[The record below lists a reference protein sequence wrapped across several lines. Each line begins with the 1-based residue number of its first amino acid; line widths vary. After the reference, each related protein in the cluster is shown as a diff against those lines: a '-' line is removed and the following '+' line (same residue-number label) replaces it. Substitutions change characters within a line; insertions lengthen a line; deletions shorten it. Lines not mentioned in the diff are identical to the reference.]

1 MKQVSCDEGRKSRKL
16 EVTSSKLRLT
26 ILQTILVILIIGRE
40 RTGRPERPMLRCLR
54 TSLSAGGP
62 TATVGRP
69 LASHS
74 SSWGKCCESMWISS
88 SRPNYLRFSTLDT
101 LTNHVYEVHKT
112 CIPNN
117 LNMRF
122 TLFTFLFALLLSLA
136 LAAAPQKAIV
146 VSFADPN
153 TPQSAVDNAMKAI
166 KDAGGVITHEYSMYR
181 A

>member
-1 MKQVSCDEGRKSRKL
+1 
-16 EVTSSKLRLT
+16 
-26 ILQTILVILIIGRE
+26 
-40 RTGRPERPMLRCLR
+40 
-54 TSLSAGGP
+54 
-62 TATVGRP
+62 
-69 LASHS
+69 
-74 SSWGKCCESMWISS
+74 
-88 SRPNYLRFSTLDT
+88 
-101 LTNHVYEVHKT
+101 
-112 CIPNN
+112 
-117 LNMRF
+117 MRF